1 MKHNNRKFINDIIK
15 PLQQEGFVCETRGK
29 NRNKYY
35 ISKGANT
42 PTYTVHQ
49 GDCTSSWMVERR
61 IRFYF
66 HDSEVDNVVIV
77 VVILFFCF
85 SFCYNCCCFSFCLI
99 FKI

>member
-42 PTYTVHQ
+42 PTYTVHS
-49 GDCTSSWMVERR
+49 GDSYYP
-61 IRFYF
+61 IRGWLKEEYDFTF
-66 HDSEVDNVVIV
+66 TIQ
-77 VVILFFCF
+77 
-85 SFCYNCCCFSFCLI
+85 
-99 FKI
+99 K